1 MNAVLAGNQLL
12 NFNNHGGVAGDLKAF
27 VFDGDAWLDLPA
39 FRAPKIAG
47 GRNLQ
52 VKGRILSRSDSG
64 VIFAHGGAENGYSVY
79 LESGKLCFAAC
90 ANGRRVVVASPNP
103 ITESFDFEASWSSRG
118 DMFLK
123 VNKKLVGKAK
133 TRALIQKE
141 PADSIQIGAD
151 LGESV
156 GAYRSPSLFEG
167 TIENLVFKY
176 PNGS

>member
-1 MNAVLAGNQLL
+1 
-12 NFNNHGGVAGDLKAF
+12 
-27 VFDGDAWLDLPA
+27 
-39 FRAPKIAG
+39 
-47 GRNLQ
+47 
-52 VKGRILSRSDSG
+52 
-64 VIFAHGGAENGYSVY
+64 
-79 LESGKLCFAAC
+79 
-90 ANGRRVVVASPNP
+90 
-103 ITESFDFEASWSSRG
+103 
-118 DMFLK
+118 MFLK